1 MAKKNKR
8 EEKKLKSDIKREMK
22 KVPLGMIISVNYD
35 IGSKKWISTYRV
47 YDGSLHEGVGNTENL
62 SRLIAMLKAA
72 DYAENGYQTIT
83 PEFEDG
89 EKKYLRWKNELRYIL
104 DQQRQLIDYLIHNL
118 AGNDIGSYANFE
130 KIKGNTNVIRS
141 LLLMIQAVGVSE
153 SSIYQLSSY
162 TSMNIRDC
170 YSIGRS
176 ILETCVNICLLHTL
190 GIDAV
195 NRAERHALQKYF
207 RDLDRKVHLTNVKVN
222 LKSELASKIDPSTI
236 PGLNEAIKEFSRKDG
251 SEVRDWIDMSID
263 KKIDIIAESHPIHL
277 GTTLAAARMSLYRHS
292 SEILHGTL
300 FGVRYFFAPNIFVR
314 GPASSREEMIEN
326 LYEHFLSCFTAIYF
340 SIDVMIEMLSVE
352 YGLNG
357 VKERRSALL
366 TRLLKLEFIKA
377 AEKAE

>member
-1 MAKKNKR
+1 MVDKKRR
-8 EEKKLKSDIKREMK
+8 EENKLKSEIKKGMK
-22 KVPLGMIISVNYD
+22 KVPPGMIISVNYD
-35 IGSKKWISTYRV
+35 LGSEKWISTYRV
-47 YDGSLHEGVGNTENL
+47 YDGSLHEGVGATENL

-72 DYAENGYQTIT
+72 VYAEDGYQTII
-83 PEFEDG
+83 PEIEDR
-89 EKKYLRWKNELRYIL
+89 EKKYLRWKNDLRYIL
-104 DQQRQLIDYLIHNL
+104 DQQTRVIDYLIHIL
-118 AGNDIGSYANFE
+118 SGNDIGSDVDIE
-130 KIKGNTNVIRS
+130 KIKTNSNVIMP

-153 SSIYQLSSY
+153 HSIYQLSSY

-222 LKSELASKIDPSTI
+222 LKSELASKIDPSTV
-236 PGLNEAIKEFSRKDG
+236 PGLNDAIKEFSKKDG

-263 KKIDIIAESHPIHL
+263 KKIDIVAESHPIHL
-277 GTTLAAARMSLYRHS
+277 GTTLAAARMALYRHS

-300 FGVRYFFAPNIFVR
+300 FGVRYFFAPNIFVK

-340 SIDVMIEMLSVE
+340 SIDVMIEILSVE
-352 YGLNG
+352 YGLSG
-357 VKERRSALL
+357 VRERRSALL
-366 TRLLKLEFIKA
+366 GRLLKLEFIKD